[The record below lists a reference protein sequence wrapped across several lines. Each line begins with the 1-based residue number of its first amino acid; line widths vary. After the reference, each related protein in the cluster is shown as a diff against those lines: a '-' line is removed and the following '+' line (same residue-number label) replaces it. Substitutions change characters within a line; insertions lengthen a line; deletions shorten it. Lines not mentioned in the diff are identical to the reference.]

1 MVTAGDKALLWGVI
15 VVSVLGGLAT
25 LAVGLLV
32 DVVM

>member
-1 MVTAGDKALLWGVI
+1 MVTARDKALLWAVI
-15 VVSVLGGLAT
+15 AVSILGGLAT